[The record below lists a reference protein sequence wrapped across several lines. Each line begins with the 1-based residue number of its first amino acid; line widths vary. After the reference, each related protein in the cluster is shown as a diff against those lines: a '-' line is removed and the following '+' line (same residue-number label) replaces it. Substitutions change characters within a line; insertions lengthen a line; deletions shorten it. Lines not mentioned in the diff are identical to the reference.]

1 MASTILAPG
10 FENVYSPGMNKE
22 ELAQFLAAMKQV
34 REANTATPETARLFL
49 QKEGYLEKDGSVAE
63 YYSSAQSSDH
73 K

>member
-1 MASTILAPG
+1 MS
-10 FENVYSPGMNKE
+10 KE
-22 ELAQFLAAMKQV
+22 ELAQFLEAMKQV

-63 YYSSAQSSDH
+63 YYSSAQSSDQ